1 MSYVMARLGIY
12 FFGLQRELAIL
23 KLRFGTDDAEGTKEA
38 EGATYADLT
47 DFVFEKPVSPLSDAS
62 WTGQVYNRLHTQC
75 THTLDVLSNFS
86 HTPILTFAVSSYCHA
101 YSCWTLTR

>member
-1 MSYVMARLGIY
+1 MTWYI

-38 EGATYADLT
+38 KGATYADLT

-62 WTGQVYNRLHTQC
+62 WTGQVYNRLHT
-75 THTLDVLSNFS
+75 
-86 HTPILTFAVSSYCHA
+86 
-101 YSCWTLTR
+101 